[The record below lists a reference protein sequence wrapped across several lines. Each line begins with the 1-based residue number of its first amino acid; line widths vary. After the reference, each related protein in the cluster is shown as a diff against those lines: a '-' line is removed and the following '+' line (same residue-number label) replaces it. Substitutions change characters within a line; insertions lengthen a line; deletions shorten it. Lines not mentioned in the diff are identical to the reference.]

1 MYKVIA
7 ISGYSGSGKTTI
19 SEELLKRGNELVY
32 FDFGFLFRPLT
43 YYLINELSL
52 DEDGIREFVLSGKLQ
67 QQIDLTYKITCN
79 KVEVG
84 INGNFYSY
92 EVLNTPKMNMDTVM
106 VGSIVGDSL
115 NDALRS
121 IVDDLKCESNVLLNA
136 RRPVVAYPE
145 VDYHIF
151 LETDFDERVKRK
163 MLMNGENYEITLKK
177 LKERDQKEK
186 DSGFWKKYDF
196 TQTIDTTNLSK
207 NDVLERVLGILNDDF
222 AHFNNLT
229 LILGSYMCNKNCPYC
244 IAKNNQKFS
253 TCDNLESL
261 DEILNE
267 LMENNIKFKR
277 FVLSGNG
284 EPSFYSLEDLE
295 LIKECL
301 IKYRNLFEIVRVHS
315 SGNIFSEEDKFN
327 LFNLTDLPL
336 EFEILRVALNSDVD
350 MKVLGYSEDYLKSLL
365 FRNGNIKCDIA
376 LTDYLECSDLSLQL
390 NDFLKNN
397 PSIKKVRFK
406 RLLVGDNDTTKQ
418 AKWVKEHSLDEDA
431 IQKVILELGLTLK
444 DDIYQS
450 DDRKILYKTSGDYD
464 FDYVINDGKL
474 QNYKN
479 EISRVKVLRRKLGG

>member
-19 SEELLKRGNELVY
+19 SEELLKRSNDLVY

-52 DEDGIREFVLSGKLQ
+52 DENGIRNFVSSGKLE
-67 QQIDLTYKITCN
+67 QIDFTYKIICN

-84 INGNFYSY
+84 INGDFYNY
-92 EVLNTPKMNMDTVM
+92 EVLNTPKMNMDTVI
-106 VGSIVGDSL
+106 VGSIVGDYL

-163 MLMNGENYEITLKK
+163 MLMNGESYEITLKK
-177 LKERDQKEK
+177 LKDRDQKEK
-186 DSGFWKKYDF
+186 DSGFWEKYDF
-196 TQTIDTTNLSK
+196 TQTIDTTSLSK
-207 NDVLERVLGILNDDF
+207 NEVLKRVLGILNNDF
-222 AHFNNLT
+222 VRFNNLT

-244 IAKNNQKFS
+244 IAKNNQKFLDN
-253 TCDNLESL
+253 DNLDSL

-284 EPSFYSLEDLE
+284 EPSFYSLDDLK
-295 LIKECL
+295 LIKDCL
-301 IKYRNLFEIVRVHS
+301 IKYRDLFEIFRVHS

-336 EFEILRVALNSDVD
+336 EFEILRVALNSGVD
-350 MKVLGYSEDYLKSLL
+350 MKILKYSDDYLNSLL
-365 FRNGNIKCDIA
+365 FKNGNIKCDIA
-376 LTDYLECSDLSLQL
+376 LTDYLERYHLSEQL
-390 NDFLKNN
+390 NKFLENN
-397 PSIKKVRFK
+397 PSIKKVRLK
-406 RLLVGDNDTTKQ
+406 RLLAGDNDNSNQ
-418 AKWVKEHSLDEDA
+418 AKWVKEHSLDEEN
-431 IQKVILELGLTLK
+431 IQKIISELGLTLK
-444 DDIYQS
+444 DGIYQS
-450 DDRKILYKTSGDYD
+450 NDKKILYKISGDYD
-464 FDYVINDGKL
+464 FDYVINDGKI

-479 EISRVKVLRRKLGG
+479 EISEVKMLRKRLGG